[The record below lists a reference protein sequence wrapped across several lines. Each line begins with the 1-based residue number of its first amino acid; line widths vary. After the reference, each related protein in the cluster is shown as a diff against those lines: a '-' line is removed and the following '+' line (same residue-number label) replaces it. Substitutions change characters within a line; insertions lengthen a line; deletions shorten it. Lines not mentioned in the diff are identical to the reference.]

1 MHSIKKHCKLF
12 LAGLLVISTLLLS
25 ACSGPA
31 WQSQEDQQMTYAS
44 NSNATYKD
52 FNKSEYE
59 SMKGKA
65 PFVLFFH
72 AQWCSTCVELEKN
85 IKAELQQFPMGTI
98 IYKVNYDTEED
109 LKKEYKVSTQSVFV
123 IVDAQGQISET
134 LVAPNKAQLVKA
146 IQKVSANTNAESAA
160 VVEESST
167 AEEEAN
173 ESPETKAKE
182 KTEAEAKNTEVKP
195 STAKVTST
203 TAKPAQYLS
212 YSASAVAA
220 NHGQEAYALF
230 FHAPWCPV
238 CVGMEADIKAS
249 LSDFP
254 AGSKIFKADF
264 DTELDLRK
272 QYGITTQSTIVIIG
286 QDGKVVEKLTG
297 PKASRISSS
306 LAKVL

>member
-1 MHSIKKHCKLF
+1 MNSIKKHCKLF
-12 LAGLLVISTLLLS
+12 LAGLLVVSTLLLS

-44 NSNATYKD
+44 NSNASYQD
-52 FNKSEYE
+52 FNQSEYE
-59 SMKGKA
+59 SLKGKA

-98 IYKVNYDTEED
+98 IYKVNYDKEED
-109 LKKEYKVSTQSVFV
+109 LKKEYKITTQSVFIV
-123 IVDAQGQISET
+123 VDAQGQVSET
-134 LVAPNKAQLVKA
+134 LVAPSKAQLVKA
-146 IQKVSANTNAESAA
+146 IQKVSANTNEESAA
-160 VVEESST
+160 VVEEANT
-167 AEEEAN
+167 AEAEAN

-182 KTEAEAKNTEVKP
+182 KAEAEAKNKE
-195 STAKVTST
+195 TST
-203 TAKPAQYLS
+203 NSESAKYLS
-212 YSASAVAA
+212 YSASTVAA
-220 NHGQEAYALF
+220 SHGQEAYALF

-238 CVGMEADIKAS
+238 CVGMEADIKAT

-254 AGSKIFKADF
+254 VGSKIFKADF

-272 QYGITTQSTIVIIG
+272 QYGITIQSTIVIIDK
-286 QDGKVVEKLTG
+286 DGKVAEKLTG